1 MNGDLKV
8 LVKSVGYDASVEVYT
23 KQTMDF
29 VDYMSDE
36 ISIAYFLTPGVEV
49 SDDMSKIVTVSWFVP
64 GVTGNEFGS
73 IPGGSWILD
82 EAAVKANGAYWGQ
95 YRHRSIKY
103 AVEHPKE
110 YEAYPLWN
118 EVSGGVFAVIP
129 QPDIPMTPENWGIVH
144 GDAHPDNWKI
154 ETLGTDQYSYSAI
167 DFDSSNKNFYL
178 IDVGTIVWYANTGLY
193 YGGEN
198 SQPVADY

>member
-1 MNGDLKV
+1 
-8 LVKSVGYDASVEVYT
+8 
-23 KQTMDF
+23 MDF

-64 GVTGNEFGS
+64 GVTGNEFGP

-154 ETLGTDQYSYSAI
+154 ETLSTDQYSYSAI

-178 IDVGTIVWYANTGLY
+178 IDVGTIVWYAN
-193 YGGEN
+193 
-198 SQPVADY
+198 